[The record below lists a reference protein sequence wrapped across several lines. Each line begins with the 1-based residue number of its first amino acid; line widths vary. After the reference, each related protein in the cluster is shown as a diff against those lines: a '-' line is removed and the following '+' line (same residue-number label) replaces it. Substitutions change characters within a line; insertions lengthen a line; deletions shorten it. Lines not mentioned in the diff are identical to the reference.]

1 MQRLGWWLV
10 GRQGREGEVFVCREN
25 LHPSTISSGLLTVG
39 GHHQGRTTQ
48 SCRVEKKK
56 ARLQMD
62 VIVSSF
68 LCNCSQSNKDTGA
81 VLLRC
86 LCWALY
92 SIAINGGHLSLYTR
106 FLSAIPFIEIVQNN
120 VIIILYWRKVG
131 MAAIAVHTWSVTVK
145 TALSTTHIVLILIR
159 LVNVVAY
166 HSIEIKFRYYTN
178 SKFICKAL

>member
-48 SCRVEKKK
+48 SCGVEENK
-56 ARLQMD
+56 ASLQMD

-92 SIAINGGHLSLYTR
+92 CIAINGGHLSLYTR
-106 FLSAIPFIEIVQNN
+106 FLSAIPLIEIVQNK
-120 VIIILYWRKVG
+120 ILCWLEVFTRYIDWNG
-131 MAAIAVHTWSVTVK
+131 CNCSA
-145 TALSTTHIVLILIR
+145 
-159 LVNVVAY
+159 
-166 HSIEIKFRYYTN
+166 EIN
-178 SKFICKAL
+178 SDCINNFTFIHNRISDDSNENC